1 MLRTIV
7 DLLKILFCFEDPLYV
22 VKIDGH
28 YWRYN
33 PKMPKSLLSRTP
45 YLDEAS
51 KVSVKRAAELKR
63 VAEINGYS
71 VKVIRLTWWMMLAY
85 GISH

>member
-7 DLLKILFCFEDPLYV
+7 YLLKVLFCFEDPLYV
-22 VKIDGH
+22 VKIDGY

-33 PKMPKSLLSRTP
+33 PEMPKSLLSRTP
-45 YLDEAS
+45 YLDEAT
-51 KVSVKRAAELKR
+51 KVSIKKAAELKRAAEL
-63 VAEINGYS
+63 NGCN

>member
-7 DLLKILFCFEDPLYV
+7 YLLKVLFCFEDPLYV
-22 VKIDGH
+22 VKIDGY

-33 PKMPKSLLSRTP
+33 PEMPKSLLSRTP
-45 YLDEAS
+45 YLDEAT
-51 KVSVKRAAELKR
+51 KVSIKKAAELKRAAEL
-63 VAEINGYS
+63 NGCN

-85 GISH
+85 GISY

>member
-7 DLLKILFCFEDPLYV
+7 DLLKVLFCVEDPLYV

-51 KVSVKRAAELKR
+51 KVSIKKAAELKCA
-63 VAEINGYS
+63 AELNGCN
-71 VKVIRLTWWMMLAY
+71 VKIIKLMWWMMLAY
-85 GISH
+85 GISY